1 MVDQSGHT
9 DFLLSLATIF
19 YLCPSSL
26 SLSLSLHVL
35 HVVLYRFISVSL
47 VPFHRVS
54 AGHKYSK
61 APKIAKQR
69 TELARAEL
77 QPTLVFTTLGE
88 ARGQGRKSKNKQN
101 ESPRPPPLP
110 KILTFTERTS
120 SRPDRGP
127 NA

>member
-1 MVDQSGHT
+1 MVEQSGHT

-26 SLSLSLHVL
+26 SLSFSLHVL
-35 HVVLYRFISVSL
+35 HVALYRFCSVSL

-54 AGHKYSK
+54 VGHKYSK

-101 ESPRPPPLP
+101 ESPRPPRRSQ
-110 KILTFTERTS
+110 KS
-120 SRPDRGP
+120 
-127 NA
+127 